1 MSPCDLRAV
10 VVCAGFPR
18 VSGDEPGTPVI
29 VVGELV
35 FSPRER
41 G

>member
-1 MSPCDLRAV
+1 MSPLHLDYTETLP
-10 VVCAGFPR
+10 GFPR
-18 VSGDEPGTPVI
+18 VSGDEPGTLASEI
-29 VVGELV
+29 RRLV

>member
-1 MSPCDLRAV
+1 MSPLGACCVAGWLR
-10 VVCAGFPR
+10 FPR
-18 VSGDEPGTPVI
+18 VSGDEPILRVLEGKA
-29 VVGELV
+29 EM

>member
-1 MSPCDLRAV
+1 MSPTCTKYLE
-10 VVCAGFPR
+10 VCIRFPR
-18 VSGDEPGTPVI
+18 VSGDEPDDDDAF
-29 VVGELV
+29 EAALV

>member
-1 MSPCDLRAV
+1 MSPLIPGVQSFFDS
-10 VVCAGFPR
+10 FPR
-18 VSGDEPGTPVI
+18 VSGDEPARLPRMFDA
-29 VVGELV
+29 LV

>member
-1 MSPCDLRAV
+1 MSPLGACCVAGWLR
-10 VVCAGFPR
+10 FPR
-18 VSGDEPGTPVI
+18 VSGDEPARLPRMFDA
-29 VVGELV
+29 LV

>member
-1 MSPCDLRAV
+1 MSPDPDLLRLLEKS
-10 VVCAGFPR
+10 FPR
-18 VSGDEPGTPVI
+18 VSGDEPDDDGRTLAP
-29 VVGELV
+29 LL

>member
-1 MSPCDLRAV
+1 MSRLTRARRDD
-10 VVCAGFPR
+10 ALSFPR
-18 VSGDEPGTPVI
+18 VSGDEPAGSNEVFF
-29 VVGELV
+29 VGR

>member
-1 MSPCDLRAV
+1 MSPLGACCVAGWLR
-10 VVCAGFPR
+10 FPR
-18 VSGDEPGTPVI
+18 VSGDEPLNVSVRLVRT
-29 VVGELV
+29 V